1 MPKTIQLTIPDA
13 CIVPEI
19 IATFSPEEVFLMLK
33 IGSDCLR
40 EGRNALAGMSQ
51 IEIYNKIKDE
61 SKEEVKKME
70 LDLVVQREMTLQME
84 EKIRTMYTGQVEQI
98 KRQLDITRDQLKNYE
113 AENRGVVQK
122 EVEKIRE
129 KYDLFTHIEKGENPK
144 NFYPIIDN
152 VSHKY
157 NPKLWFDT
165 YEETELACLE
175 KLIEIVE
182 SKSE

>member
-1 MPKTIQLTIPDA
+1 MTQEFVPYELAVKLKALGFDEPCFGWFRSTLIPSNFTEYFLETEFGMNESPSDWVNSNFLDKA
-13 CIVPEI
+13 CSAPLYQQ
-19 IATFSPEEVFLMLK
+19 AFRWF
-33 IGSDCLR
+33 
-40 EGRNALAGMSQ
+40 
-51 IEIYNKIKDE
+51 
-61 SKEEVKKME
+61 
-70 LDLVVQREMTLQME
+70 
-84 EKIRTMYTGQVEQI
+84 
-98 KRQLDITRDQLKNYE
+98 
-113 AENRGVVQK
+113 
-122 EVEKIRE
+122 RE